1 MISIPKLLIMFQG
14 KYFKS
19 YAAFFLLIGSL
30 AWSQFI
36 EVNAHIDMRRLSDG
50 DRQIFISL
58 AEDIKNYSLNAQFS
72 SVVSDLG
79 MSIVTIFDA
88 TGRDVYMV
96 QLVNRT
102 NTIDVSNLANGTY
115 RIVADTNDGRR
126 MQTIVISH

>member
-1 MISIPKLLIMFQG
+1 
-14 KYFKS
+14 
-19 YAAFFLLIGSL
+19 
-30 AWSQFI
+30 
-36 EVNAHIDMRRLSDG
+36 
-50 DRQIFISL
+50 
-58 AEDIKNYSLNAQFS
+58 
-72 SVVSDLG
+72 